1 MRLYSEHTEWKGGG
15 VNHWYLLDDSRQR
28 ILGYRKFGEGEVT
41 LLRTPLPFYEKG
53 RSLKLEHDFGDVSG
67 NTIRVEGSKGV
78 VHVVSLSGDYPK
90 CSCHAFKFRGDCKH
104 IAIARGEE

>member
-53 RSLKLEHDFGDVSG
+53 RKLVLEHDFGDVSG
-67 NTIRVEGSKGV
+67 NVVKVRGSKGDV
-78 VHVVSLSGDYPK
+78 YSVDLSGAHPT
-90 CSCHAFKFRGDCKH
+90 CSCHAFKFRGGCKH
-104 IAIARGEE
+104 IAIAQGMH